1 MSPLGQK
8 IIFLE
13 YGPVPPMGVHV
24 SPASS
29 VPPLLACPPGPGFIN
44 IRLSKE
50 FLADRLTK

>member
-1 MSPLGQK
+1 
-8 IIFLE
+8 
-13 YGPVPPMGVHV
+13 MGVHV